1 MNLDKNKKCILVG
14 LVAFIFGGI
23 CVYFFHDNNH
33 DYDLSFSQERISD
46 EYHFI
51 SPLLECDS
59 FESKELNSFDEDV
72 YEWASELMENGSI
85 EGLSYYFRDL
95 NNGVWVGLNEEEKFA
110 PASLMKLPLMI
121 SYLKQFEENDPNLLS
136 QSYVFNIEDDNYG
149 KQNIVPEQTMSIGAY
164 YTVEDLIFRMI
175 AYSDNSA
182 LSILLR
188 NSGFFGF
195 RVFDDLN
202 IHLPKDK
209 ASEDFMST
217 RTYSKFF
224 RILYNASYLNLEN
237 SEKALEILSRTQ
249 YKDGIVAGV
258 PDDVVVAH
266 KFGERENNGVKQ
278 LHDCGIVYHPDK
290 PYVLCIMTRGDN
302 TEKMSSAIATLSK
315 YTYEEVN
322 SIF

>member
-14 LVAFIFGGI
+14 LVAFMVGGI
-23 CVYFFHDNNH
+23 CVYFYHNH
-33 DYDLSFSQERISD
+33 SYDYNLGFSQERFTD
-46 EYHFI
+46 KYEFI

-59 FESKELNSFDEDV
+59 FESKELNSFDEGV
-72 YEWASELMENGSI
+72 YEWASVLMENGSI
-85 EGLSYYFRDL
+85 DGLSYYFRDL
-95 NNGVWVGLNEEEKFA
+95 NNGIWVGLNEEEKFA

-121 SYLKQFEENDPNLLS
+121 SYLKQSENYPDLLS
-136 QSYVFNIEDDNYG
+136 KSYVFNTKDDSYS
-149 KQNIVPEQTMSIGAY
+149 KQNIVPEELMSIGNS

-188 NSGFFGF
+188 NSSFFGF
-195 RVFDDLN
+195 RVFDDLSVE
-202 IHLPKDK
+202 LPKDK
-209 ASEDFMST
+209 ENEDFMSV

-224 RILYNASYLNLEN
+224 RILYNGSYLNFAN
-237 SEKALEILSRTQ
+237 SDAALRILSMTQ

-266 KFGERENNGVKQ
+266 KFGEREFNGVKQ

-290 PYVLCIMTRGDN
+290 PYVLCVMTRGDN
-302 TEKMSSAIATLSK
+302 IEKMSDAIATLSK
-315 YTYEEVN
+315 YTYEEVEN
-322 SIF
+322 NFK